1 MKKNKIFDCI
11 TFYDENL
18 ITNARIEILNKYVD
32 YFIICESRYDHKGN
46 KKEVNFVLKN
56 KNYEKKV
63 RHLVIEKNFPDVTNG
78 WKVEEFQREYIL
90 NGLKDA
96 SENDIILYSDSD
108 EIPNPIKIRNLEL
121 NKKYA
126 IFMQKFFVYKL
137 NVFNKYESPWEG
149 TRACKKKDLKSVN
162 FLRKK
167 ILKKNLNKPFW
178 KFNLEK
184 NIQIINDGG
193 WHFNNLYSP
202 NKISKKL
209 QTFQHS
215 EFKSKKFSS
224 VDLIKSKMENLE
236 DLFGRN
242 HKYEK
247 VIINNEYPEYI
258 LNNLDLFKEHIL

>member
-1 MKKNKIFDCI
+1 MTKDKIFDCI

-18 ITNARIEILNKYVD
+18 ITNARIEILNRYVD
-32 YFIICESRYDHKGN
+32 YFVICESKYDHKGN
-46 KKEVNFVLKN
+46 KKEINFNLKN
-56 KNYEKKV
+56 KEYQKKV
-63 RHLVIEKNFPDVTNG
+63 RHLIIEKNFPDTSNG

-96 SENDIILYSDSD
+96 SDNDFILYSDSD
-108 EIPNPIKIRNLEL
+108 EIPNPIKISNLEL

-137 NVFNKYESPWEG
+137 NVFNRYESPWEG
-149 TRACKKKDLKSVN
+149 TRACRKKDLKSVN

-167 ILKKNLNKPFW
+167 ILKRNLNKPFW
-178 KFNLEK
+178 KFGFEK

-202 NKISKKL
+202 EKISQKL
-209 QTFQHS
+209 KTFQHS
-215 EFKSKKFSS
+215 EFGSEEFSS
-224 VDLIKSKMENLE
+224 VDLIKTKIENLE

-242 HKYEK
+242 HKYQK
-247 VIINNEYPEYI
+247 VNIDKQYPDYI
-258 LNNLDLFKEHIL
+258 LKNLNLFKKHIL

>member
-46 KKEVNFVLKN
+46 KKEINFNLEN

-63 RHLVIEKNFPDVTNG
+63 RHLIIEKNFPDVSNG

-108 EIPNPIKIRNLEL
+108 EIPNPIKISNLEL

-149 TRACKKKDLKSVN
+149 TRACKKKALKSVN

>member
-1 MKKNKIFDCI
+1 MNKNKIFDCI

-18 ITNARIEILNKYVD
+18 ITNARIEILNNYVD
-32 YFIICESRYDHKGN
+32 YFIICESKYDHKGN
-46 KKEVNFVLKN
+46 KKEINFNLKN

-63 RHLVIEKNFPDVTNG
+63 RHLIIDKNFPDVSNG

-96 SENDIILYSDSD
+96 SDNDIILYSDSD
-108 EIPNPIKIRNLEL
+108 EIPNPIKISNLEL
-121 NKKYA
+121 NKKYV

-137 NVFNKYESPWEG
+137 NVFNKHESPWEG

-167 ILKKNLNKPFW
+167 ILKRNLNKPFW
-178 KFNLEK
+178 KFSLER

-202 NKISKKL
+202 EKISKKL
-209 QTFQHS
+209 KTFQHT
-215 EFKSKKFSS
+215 EFESKKFSS
-224 VDLIKSKMENLE
+224 VDLIKTKIENLE
-236 DLFGRN
+236 DLFGRD
-242 HKYEK
+242 HKYQK
-247 VIINNEYPEYI
+247 VIINKEYPEYI
-258 LNNLDLFKEHIL
+258 LNNLDLFKKHIL